1 MKKGVNTLKLK
12 NLPKKLGHYNK
23 IYLISHT
30 DLDGVGPS
38 IVLQAYGIAHE
49 ADFVETRKVDEA
61 VLARLAELE
70 DNELLIITDLSV
82 SKEVAEAITTVNK
95 EPNARFVCLI
105 DHHASALYLN
115 DYAWASE
122 IPVLDDI
129 KMSATTLIFK
139 YLDEAGY
146 AVNPQ
151 LADDEAEI
159 VDYSPQ
165 QTAVF
170 FDRLARFV
178 ENVRLYDTWEWHA
191 LKIQEAADLN
201 TIFYAR
207 RRHEFIKDR
216 FNYILT
222 GQLFTEADD
231 TYLTFSKDELR
242 KVLKKKEKQLV
253 IVKDYSLQGHEHPL
267 NIGVV
272 ETDSY
277 VSELGNHL
285 AEKFDGDIDCVFIV
299 SLVKNRVSLRS
310 IGKAVNLSEIAKHY
324 NGGGHPNASGCDLSE
339 LGMDFIVAIQ
349 NAPKAIKK

>member
-1 MKKGVNTLKLK
+1 MNTLKLK
-12 NLPKKLGHYNK
+12 NLPKKLTQYNN
-23 IYLISHT
+23 IHLISHT

-38 IVLQAYGIAHE
+38 IVLQAYGIRHE

-61 VLARLAELE
+61 VLARLAELL

-82 SKEVAEAITTVNK
+82 SEAVAEEITKVNK
-95 EPNARFVCLI
+95 EPNGRFVVLI
-105 DHHASALYLN
+105 DHHASALFLN

-122 IPVLDDI
+122 IPHLDDI

-146 AVNPQ
+146 VVNPQ
-151 LADDEAEI
+151 STEEDAEVI
-159 VDYSPQ
+159 EYSPQ
-165 QTAVF
+165 QIAVF

-178 ENVRLYDTWEWHA
+178 ENVRLYDTWDWHA

-216 FNYILT
+216 FHYILT
-222 GQLFTEADD
+222 GKLFTDADE
-231 TYLTFSKDELR
+231 TYLNFSKDELR
-242 KVLKKKEKQLV
+242 KVLKKKEKQMV
-253 IVKDYSLQGHEHPL
+253 IVKDYTLKGHDTSL
-267 NIGVV
+267 NIGVI
-272 ETDSY
+272 ETDSF

-285 AEKFDGDIDCVFIV
+285 AEKFEGDIDCVFIV

-339 LGMDFIVAIQ
+339 LGMPFIEAIQ
-349 NAPKAIKK
+349 KAPKAIKK

>member
-1 MKKGVNTLKLK
+1 MNTLKLK
-12 NLPKKLGHYNK
+12 NLPKKLTHYNTV
-23 IYLISHT
+23 YLISHT

-38 IVLQAYGIAHE
+38 IVLQTYGIRHE
-49 ADFVETRKVDEA
+49 AEFVETRKVDEA
-61 VLARLAELE
+61 VLARLAELQ

-82 SKEVAEAITTVNK
+82 SEAVAEEITKVNK
-95 EPNARFVCLI
+95 EPNGRFVVLI
-105 DHHASALYLN
+105 DHHASALFLN
-115 DYAWASE
+115 DYEWASE
-122 IPVLDDI
+122 IPHLDDI

-139 YLDEAGY
+139 FLDEAGY

-151 LADDEAEI
+151 STEEDAEI
-159 VDYSPQ
+159 VEYSPQ

-178 ENVRLYDTWEWHA
+178 ENVRLYDTWDWHA

-222 GQLFTEADD
+222 GKLFTDEDE
-231 TYLTFSKDELR
+231 TYLNFSKDELR
-242 KVLKKKEKQLV
+242 KVLKKKEKQMV
-253 IVKDYSLQGHEHPL
+253 IVKDYTLKGHDMPL
-267 NIGVV
+267 NIGVI
-272 ETDSY
+272 ETDSF

-285 AEKFDGDIDCVFIV
+285 AEKFEGDIDCVFIV

-339 LGMDFIVAIQ
+339 LGMPFIQAIQ
-349 NAPKAIKK
+349 QAPKALKK